1 MNNPLQTE
9 PVATLGGAVLGV
21 FIAGI
26 ALLPTFGIPV
36 DGTQQAGLIAFVT
49 SIITLVTIWQRQS
62 VYAPDTVEQI
72 KENAEKAV
80 VKAYKATPG
89 VDPLPRIEKAA

>member
-49 SIITLVTIWQRQS
+49 SIITLVTIWQRQQ
-62 VYAPDTVEQI
+62 VTPVA
-72 KENAEKAV
+72 KAEKAIDE
-80 VKAYKATPG
+80 AYTAGPAEPKPT
-89 VDPLPRIEKAA
+89 L